1 MLFRGFK
8 EAISGTSEKISDCR
22 ALNLFETVRGSLIRS
37 VDNRAI
43 LSCSKNLYIKRPN
56 IWYSYEVWNSLD
68 FGGNCVKNSDCRALS
83 LLETVSGCRAFS
95 HSVFEK
101 LRLHLVSVP
110 RVLKFKSSFIQRN
123 ENRALGKFHNPLVL
137 KYDICPII
145 QEHRSVDFFSY
156 I

>member
-1 MLFRGFK
+1 MLFRGF
-8 EAISGTSEKISDCR
+8 EEPISGTSEKISDCR

-68 FGGNCVKNSDCRALS
+68 FGRNCVKNSDCRALS
-83 LLETVSGCRAFS
+83 LLETGHLVIAFS
-95 HSVFEK
+95 KSSVFT
-101 LRLHLVSVP
+101 LFSVP

-123 ENRALGKFHNPLVL
+123 ENRALGKFQNPLVL